1 MHHHFVFALTNQMV
15 FHAALA
21 APPAASDY
29 MTNMQWASETNLFAI
44 EGLAEIMGVDELDT
58 VDVPEPRDSPVANAH
73 EHLVRS
79 LRNLDLADEYERHQ
93 LRIAFRLARHLQRY
107 DEIGDACTEADLD
120 DLRQFLG
127 RADRRRG
134 RRATPR
140 WRSSCWPTAAR
151 TTRSCCSS
159 STVGTSATRCC
170 AAPRV
175 RPWRGT
181 NPSRSSVADRSPRTF
196 LSSSHVVH
204 TEA

>member
-1 MHHHFVFALTNQMV
+1 MHHHFVFALTNQLV

-29 MTNMQWASETNLFAI
+29 MTNMQWASETNLFAL

-58 VDVPEPRDSPVANAH
+58 VEVPAPRDSPVANAH

-79 LRNLDLADEYERHQ
+79 LRSLDLADEYERHQ

-120 DLRQFLG
+120 DLRQFLPQ
-127 RADRRRG
+127 RPARG

-140 WRSSCWPTAAR
+140 WRSSCSPTAAP

-159 STVGTSATRCC
+159 STVGTSATSCC
-170 AAPRV
+170 AVPRA
-175 RPWRGT
+175 RPWPGT
-181 NPSRSSVADRSPRTF
+181 NPSRSSVLDD
-196 LSSSHVVH
+196 SHVVH
-204 TEA
+204 TVA